1 MFFYFYFAYCFD
13 KIVMEGEIMDKLKV
27 VFMGTPLFSV
37 NVLNALADNYDVVLV
52 VTSPDA
58 YVGRKKVLTPCDVKR
73 RALELGIPVSS
84 PVKVCAD
91 YEDILNAKPD
101 VIITCAYGQIVSKEI
116 LDIPKYGCINIHASL
131 LPKYR
136 GGAPIHYALING
148 EEETGVT
155 LMYMDEGMDTGDML
169 VSERIKIEEDDNIE
183 TLSNKLSVLGSKMI
197 VNYLE
202 DIIKGNIK
210 RIKQDSSKA
219 SFARII
225 KRSDE
230 HLDFNVSNRDVYNKF
245 RALSPSP
252 LPNFIMDDAE
262 FKIAEC
268 QLCDEEGNASEI
280 ISEGKDYFIIGCMNG
295 SIKVTKI
302 KPSGKNIMSV
312 KDFKNG
318 YGSLLGKVLK

>member
-1 MFFYFYFAYCFD
+1 
-13 KIVMEGEIMDKLKV
+13 MDKLKV

-58 YVGRKKVLTPCDVKR
+58 YVGRKKILTPCPVKR
-73 RALELGIPVSS
+73 RAIELGIPVIS
-84 PVKVCAD
+84 PVKVSVD

-169 VSERIKIEEDDNIE
+169 VSERIKIEEYDNIE

-202 DIIKGNIK
+202 DIINGKIVGV
-210 RIKQDSSKA
+210 KQDNDKA
-219 SFARII
+219 TFARII

-252 LPNFIMDDAE
+252 LPNFIMDDTE
-262 FKIAEC
+262 IKIAEC
-268 QLCDEEGNASEI
+268 ELSDEEGDASKI
-280 ISEGKDYFIIGCMNG
+280 INEGKDYFIIGCMSG

-318 YGSLLGKVLK
+318 NGSLLGKVLK

>member
-1 MFFYFYFAYCFD
+1 
-13 KIVMEGEIMDKLKV
+13 MDKLKV

-37 NVLNALADNYDVVLV
+37 NILNALANNYDVVLV

-58 YVGRKKVLTPCDVKR
+58 YVGRKKVLTPCPVKR
-73 RALELGIPVSS
+73 RAIELGIPVSS

-101 VIITCAYGQIVSKEI
+101 VIITCAYGQIVSKDI

-169 VSERIKIEEDDNIE
+169 VSERIKIEDNDNIE
-183 TLSNKLSVLGSKMI
+183 ILSDKLSVLGSKMI

-202 DIIKGNIK
+202 DIINGKIVGV
-210 RIKQDSSKA
+210 KQDNDKA
-219 SFARII
+219 TFARII

-252 LPNFIMDDAE
+252 LPNFIMDDTE
-262 FKIAEC
+262 IKIAEC
-268 QLCDEEGNASEI
+268 ELSDEEGDASKI
-280 ISEGKDYFIIGCMNG
+280 INEGKDYFIISCMSG

>member
-1 MFFYFYFAYCFD
+1 
-13 KIVMEGEIMDKLKV
+13 MDKLKV

-37 NVLNALADNYDVVLV
+37 NVLNALANNYDVVLV

-58 YVGRKKVLTPCDVKR
+58 YVGRKKILTPCPVKR
-73 RALELGIPVSS
+73 RAIELGIPVIS
-84 PVKVCAD
+84 PVKVSVD
-91 YEDILNAKPD
+91 YEDIVNVKPD
-101 VIITCAYGQIVSKEI
+101 VIITCAYGQIVSKDI

-155 LMYMDEGMDTGDML
+155 LMYMNEGMDTGDML
-169 VSERIKIEEDDNIE
+169 VSERIKIEDNDNIE
-183 TLSNKLSVLGSKMI
+183 ILSDKLSVLGSMMI

-202 DIIKGNIK
+202 DIINGKIVGV
-210 RIKQDSSKA
+210 KQDNDKA
-219 SFARII
+219 TFARII

-252 LPNFIMDDAE
+252 LPNFIMDDVE

-268 QLCDEEGNASEI
+268 QLCDEEGDASKI
-280 ISEGKDYFIIGCMNG
+280 INEGKDYFIIGCMSG

>member
-1 MFFYFYFAYCFD
+1 
-13 KIVMEGEIMDKLKV
+13 MEGEIMDKLKV

-58 YVGRKKVLTPCDVKR
+58 YVGRKKILTPCPVKR
-73 RALELGIPVSS
+73 RAIELGIPVIS
-84 PVKVCAD
+84 PVKVSVD
-91 YEDILNAKPD
+91 YEDIVNVKPD
-101 VIITCAYGQIVSKEI
+101 VIITCAYGQIVSKDI

-155 LMYMDEGMDTGDML
+155 LMYMNEGMDTGDML
-169 VSERIKIEEDDNIE
+169 VSERIKIEDNDNIE
-183 TLSNKLSVLGSKMI
+183 ILSDKLSVLGSKMI

-202 DIIKGNIK
+202 DIINGKIVGV
-210 RIKQDSSKA
+210 KQDNDKA
-219 SFARII
+219 TFARII

-245 RALSPSP
+245 RALSPNP

-268 QLCDEEGNASEI
+268 HLCDEEGNASEI
-280 ISEGKDYFIIGCMNG
+280 ISEGTDYFVIACASG

-302 KPSGKNIMSV
+302 KPSGKNVMSV
-312 KDFKNG
+312 RDFKNG

>member
-1 MFFYFYFAYCFD
+1 
-13 KIVMEGEIMDKLKV
+13 MDKLKV

-37 NVLNALADNYDVVLV
+37 NVLNALANNYDVVLV
-52 VTSPDA
+52 VTAPDA

-73 RALELGIPVSS
+73 KALELGIPVSS

-91 YEDILNAKPD
+91 YEDIVNAKPD

-169 VSERIKIEEDDNIE
+169 VRNSIKIEEDDNIE

-197 VNYLE
+197 IKYLE

-225 KRSDE
+225 KRIDE

-245 RALSPSP
+245 RALSPNP

-280 ISEGKDYFIIGCMNG
+280 ISEGKDYFVIGCASG

-318 YGSLLGKVLK
+318 YGSLLAKVLK

>member
-1 MFFYFYFAYCFD
+1 
-13 KIVMEGEIMDKLKV
+13 MDKLKV

-37 NVLNALADNYDVVLV
+37 NVLNALANNYDVVLV

-58 YVGRKKVLTPCDVKR
+58 YVGRKKILTPCPVKR
-73 RALELGIPVSS
+73 RAIELGIPVSS

-169 VSERIKIEEDDNIE
+169 VSERIKIEDNDNIE
-183 TLSNKLSVLGSKMI
+183 ILSDKLSVLGSKMI

-202 DIIKGNIK
+202 DIINGKIVGV
-210 RIKQDSSKA
+210 KQDNDKA
-219 SFARII
+219 TFARII

-245 RALSPSP
+245 RALSPNP
-252 LPNFIMDDAE
+252 LPDFIMDDTE

-280 ISEGKDYFIIGCMNG
+280 ISEGKDYFVIGCASG

-302 KPSGKNIMSV
+302 KPSGKNVMSV
-312 KDFKNG
+312 RDFKNG
-318 YGSLLGKVLK
+318 YGNLLGKVLK

>member
-1 MFFYFYFAYCFD
+1 
-13 KIVMEGEIMDKLKV
+13 MDKLKV

-84 PVKVCAD
+84 PVKVCVD

>member
-1 MFFYFYFAYCFD
+1 
-13 KIVMEGEIMDKLKV
+13 MDKLKV

-58 YVGRKKVLTPCDVKR
+58 YVGRKKILTPCPVKR
-73 RALELGIPVSS
+73 RAIELGIPVIS
-84 PVKVCAD
+84 PVKVSVD
-91 YEDILNAKPD
+91 YEDIVNVKPD
-101 VIITCAYGQIVSKEI
+101 VIITCAYGQIVSKDI

-155 LMYMDEGMDTGDML
+155 LMYMNEGMDTGDML
-169 VSERIKIEEDDNIE
+169 VSEHIKIEDNDNIE
-183 TLSNKLSVLGSKMI
+183 ILSDKLSVLGSKMI

-202 DIIKGNIK
+202 DIINGKIVGV
-210 RIKQDSSKA
+210 KQDNDKA
-219 SFARII
+219 TFARII

-245 RALSPSP
+245 RALSPNP

-268 QLCDEEGNASEI
+268 QLDR
-280 ISEGKDYFIIGCMNG
+280 K
-295 SIKVTKI
+295 
-302 KPSGKNIMSV
+302 SV
-312 KDFKNG
+312 
-318 YGSLLGKVLK
+318 V

>member
-1 MFFYFYFAYCFD
+1 M
-13 KIVMEGEIMDKLKV
+13 KKV
-27 VFMGTPLFSV
+27 KTIFMGTPEFAIP
-37 NVLNALADNYDVVLV
+37 VLKTLLKLSDVVCV
-52 VTSPDA
+52 VTKPDA
-58 YVGRKKVLTPCDVKR
+58 LVGRKKVLTPCPVKR
-73 RALELGIPVSS
+73 RAIELGIPVSS

-169 VSERIKIEEDDNIE
+169 VSERIKIEDNDNIE
-183 TLSNKLSVLGSKMI
+183 ILSDKLSVLGSKMI

-202 DIIKGNIK
+202 DIINGKIVGV
-210 RIKQDSSKA
+210 KQDNDKA
-219 SFARII
+219 TFARII

-280 ISEGKDYFIIGCMNG
+280 ISEGKDYFVIGCMNG

-302 KPSGKNIMSV
+302 KPSGKNVMSV
-312 KDFKNG
+312 RDFKNG

>member
-1 MFFYFYFAYCFD
+1 
-13 KIVMEGEIMDKLKV
+13 MDKLKV

-58 YVGRKKVLTPCDVKR
+58 YVGRKKILTPCPVKR
-73 RALELGIPVSS
+73 RAIELGIPVIS
-84 PVKVCAD
+84 PVKVSVD
-91 YEDILNAKPD
+91 YEDIVNVKPD
-101 VIITCAYGQIVSKEI
+101 VIITCAYGQIVSKDI

-197 VNYLE
+197 IKYLE

-230 HLDFNVSNRDVYNKF
+230 HLDFFASNKDVYNKF

-262 FKIAEC
+262 FKISEC
-268 QLCDEEGNASEI
+268 QLCEEEGNASEI
-280 ISEGKDYFIIGCMNG
+280 ISEGKDYFVIGCASG

-312 KDFKNG
+312 KDLKNG

>member
-1 MFFYFYFAYCFD
+1 
-13 KIVMEGEIMDKLKV
+13 MDKLKV

-58 YVGRKKVLTPCDVKR
+58 YVGRKKILTPCPVKR
-73 RALELGIPVSS
+73 RAIELGIPVIS
-84 PVKVCAD
+84 PFKVSVD

-197 VNYLE
+197 INYLE
-202 DIIKGNIK
+202 DIINGKIVGV
-210 RIKQDSSKA
+210 KQDNDKA
-219 SFARII
+219 TFARII

-230 HLDFNVSNRDVYNKF
+230 HLDFNFSNRDVYNKF

-252 LPNFIMDDAE
+252 LPNFIMDDTE
-262 FKIAEC
+262 IKIAEC
-268 QLCDEEGNASEI
+268 ELSDEEGDASKI
-280 ISEGKDYFIIGCMNG
+280 INEGKDYFIIGCMSG

>member
-1 MFFYFYFAYCFD
+1 
-13 KIVMEGEIMDKLKV
+13 MDKLKV

-37 NVLNALADNYDVVLV
+37 NVLNALANNYDVVLV
-52 VTSPDA
+52 VTAPDA

-73 RALELGIPVSS
+73 KALELGIPVSS
-84 PVKVCAD
+84 PVKVSVD
-91 YEDILNAKPD
+91 YEDIVNVKPD
-101 VIITCAYGQIVSKEI
+101 VIITCAYGQIVSKDI

-169 VSERIKIEEDDNIE
+169 VRNSIKIEEDDNIE

-197 VNYLE
+197 IKYLE

-225 KRSDE
+225 KRIDE

-245 RALSPSP
+245 RALSPNP

-280 ISEGKDYFIIGCMNG
+280 ISEGKDYFVIGCASG

-318 YGSLLGKVLK
+318 YGSLLAKVLK

>member
-1 MFFYFYFAYCFD
+1 
-13 KIVMEGEIMDKLKV
+13 MEGEIMDKLKV

-37 NVLNALADNYDVVLV
+37 NVLNALSDNYDVVLV

-58 YVGRKKVLTPCDVKR
+58 YVGRKKILTPCPVKR
-73 RALELGIPVSS
+73 RAMELGIPVVS
-84 PVKVCAD
+84 PVKVSKD
-91 YEDILNAKPD
+91 YEDIVNINPD
-101 VIITCAYGQIVSKEI
+101 VIITCAYGQIVSKDI

-169 VSERIKIEEDDNIE
+169 VSESIRIDDNDNIE
-183 TLSNKLSVLGSKMI
+183 TLSDKLSVLGSKMI
-197 VNYLE
+197 VKYLE
-202 DIIKGNIK
+202 DIINGKIK
-210 RIKQDSSKA
+210 RVKQDNGKA
-219 SFARII
+219 TFARII

-230 HLDFNVSNRDVYNKF
+230 HLDFNLSNRDAFNRF
-245 RALSPSP
+245 RALSPNP

-262 FKIAEC
+262 FKVAEC
-268 QLCDEEGNASEI
+268 QICDEEGNASEV
-280 ISEGKDYFIIGCMNG
+280 ISEGKDYFVIGCSKG

-302 KPSGKNIMSV
+302 KPSGKNIMNV

>member
-1 MFFYFYFAYCFD
+1 MKD
-13 KIVMEGEIMDKLKV
+13 KRV
-27 VFMGTPLFSV
+27 VFMGTPDFSV
-37 NVLNALADNYDVVLV
+37 PVLEKLIENTNVVLV
-52 VTSPDA
+52 VTKKDA
-58 YVGRKKVLTPCDVKR
+58 YVGRKKILTPCPVKR
-73 RALELGIPVSS
+73 RAIELGIPVIS
-84 PVKVCAD
+84 PVKVSVD
-91 YEDILNAKPD
+91 YGDIVNAKPD
-101 VIITCAYGQIVSKEI
+101 VIITCAYGQIVSKDI

-155 LMYMDEGMDTGDML
+155 LMYMNEGMDTGDML
-169 VSERIKIEEDDNIE
+169 VSERIKIEDNDNIE
-183 TLSNKLSVLGSKMI
+183 ILSDKLSVLGSKMI

-202 DIIKGNIK
+202 DIINGKIVGV
-210 RIKQDSSKA
+210 KQDNDKA
-219 SFARII
+219 TFARII

-245 RALSPSP
+245 RALSPNP

-280 ISEGKDYFIIGCMNG
+280 ISEGKDYFVIGCASG

-302 KPSGKNIMSV
+302 KPSGKNVMSV
-312 KDFKNG
+312 RDFKNG

>member
-1 MFFYFYFAYCFD
+1 
-13 KIVMEGEIMDKLKV
+13 MDKLKV

-37 NVLNALADNYDVVLV
+37 NVLNALANNYDVVLV

-58 YVGRKKVLTPCDVKR
+58 YVGRKKVLTPCPVKR
-73 RALELGIPVSS
+73 RAIELGIPVSS

-101 VIITCAYGQIVSKEI
+101 VIITCAYGQIVSKDI

-169 VSERIKIEEDDNIE
+169 VSERIKIEDNDNIE
-183 TLSNKLSVLGSKMI
+183 ILSDKLSVLGSKMI

-202 DIIKGNIK
+202 DIINGKIVGV
-210 RIKQDSSKA
+210 KQDNDKA
-219 SFARII
+219 TFARII

-280 ISEGKDYFIIGCMNG
+280 ISEGKDYFVIGCMNG

-302 KPSGKNIMSV
+302 KPSGKNVMSV
-312 KDFKNG
+312 RDFKNG

>member
-1 MFFYFYFAYCFD
+1 
-13 KIVMEGEIMDKLKV
+13 MEGEIMDKLKV

-58 YVGRKKVLTPCDVKR
+58 YVGRKKILTPCPVKR
-73 RALELGIPVSS
+73 RAIELGIPVIS
-84 PVKVCAD
+84 PVKVSVD
-91 YEDILNAKPD
+91 YEDIVNVKPD
-101 VIITCAYGQIVSKEI
+101 VIITCAYGQIVSKDI

-155 LMYMDEGMDTGDML
+155 LMYMNEGMDTGDML
-169 VSERIKIEEDDNIE
+169 VSERIKIEDNDNIE
-183 TLSNKLSVLGSKMI
+183 ILSDKLSVLGSKMI

-202 DIIKGNIK
+202 DIINGKIVGV
-210 RIKQDSSKA
+210 KQDNDKA
-219 SFARII
+219 TFARII

-245 RALSPSP
+245 RALSPNP

-280 ISEGKDYFIIGCMNG
+280 ISEGKII
-295 SIKVTKI
+295 
-302 KPSGKNIMSV
+302 
-312 KDFKNG
+312 
-318 YGSLLGKVLK
+318 LLLHVLVGL

>member
-1 MFFYFYFAYCFD
+1 
-13 KIVMEGEIMDKLKV
+13 MDKLKV

-37 NVLNALADNYDVVLV
+37 NVLNALANNYDVVLV

-58 YVGRKKVLTPCDVKR
+58 YVGRKKILTPCPVKR
-73 RALELGIPVSS
+73 RAIELGIPVIS
-84 PVKVCAD
+84 PVKVSVD

-101 VIITCAYGQIVSKEI
+101 VIITCAYGQIVSKDI

-169 VSERIKIEEDDNIE
+169 VSERIKIEDNDNIE
-183 TLSNKLSVLGSKMI
+183 ILSDKLSVLGSKMI

-202 DIIKGNIK
+202 DIINGKIVGV
-210 RIKQDSSKA
+210 KQDNDKA
-219 SFARII
+219 TFARII

-268 QLCDEEGNASEI
+268 QLCDKEGNASEI
-280 ISEGKDYFIIGCMNG
+280 ISEGKDYFVIGCVSG

>member
-1 MFFYFYFAYCFD
+1 
-13 KIVMEGEIMDKLKV
+13 MEGEIMDKLKV

-52 VTSPDA
+52 VTTPDA
-58 YVGRKKVLTPCDVKR
+58 YVGRKKILTPCPVKR
-73 RALELGIPVSS
+73 RAIELGIPVIS
-84 PVKVCAD
+84 PVKVSVD
-91 YEDILNAKPD
+91 YEDIVNVKPD
-101 VIITCAYGQIVSKEI
+101 VIITCAYGQIVSKDI

-169 VSERIKIEEDDNIE
+169 VSERIKIEDNDNIE
-183 TLSNKLSVLGSKMI
+183 ILSDKLSVLGSKMI

-202 DIIKGNIK
+202 DIINGKIVGV
-210 RIKQDSSKA
+210 KQDNDKA
-219 SFARII
+219 TFARII

-245 RALSPSP
+245 RALSPNP
-252 LPNFIMDDAE
+252 LPNFIMDDTE
-262 FKIAEC
+262 IKIAEC
-268 QLCDEEGNASEI
+268 ELSDEEGDASKI
-280 ISEGKDYFIIGCMNG
+280 INEGKDYFIIGCMSG

-312 KDFKNG
+312 RDFKNG
-318 YGSLLGKVLK
+318 YGNLLGKVLK

>member
-1 MFFYFYFAYCFD
+1 
-13 KIVMEGEIMDKLKV
+13 MDKLKV

-37 NVLNALADNYDVVLV
+37 NVLNALANNYDVVLV

-58 YVGRKKVLTPCDVKR
+58 YVGRKKVLTPCPVKR
-73 RALELGIPVSS
+73 RAIEVGIPVSS

-169 VSERIKIEEDDNIE
+169 VSERIKIEDNDNIE
-183 TLSNKLSVLGSKMI
+183 ILSDKLSILGSKMI

-202 DIIKGNIK
+202 DIINGKIVGV
-210 RIKQDSSKA
+210 KQDNDKA
-219 SFARII
+219 TFAKII

-245 RALSPSP
+245 RALSPNP
-252 LPNFIMDDAE
+252 LPNFIMDDVE

-268 QLCDEEGNASEI
+268 QLCEEEGNASEI
-280 ISEGKDYFIIGCMNG
+280 ISEGKDYFVIGCASG

-318 YGSLLGKVLK
+318 YGNLLGKVLK

>member
-1 MFFYFYFAYCFD
+1 
-13 KIVMEGEIMDKLKV
+13 MDKLKV

-58 YVGRKKVLTPCDVKR
+58 YVGRKKILTPCPVKR
-73 RALELGIPVSS
+73 RAIELGIPVSS

-91 YEDILNAKPD
+91 YEEILNAKPD

-197 VNYLE
+197 IKYLQ

-252 LPNFIMDDAE
+252 LPNFIMDDTE
-262 FKIAEC
+262 IKIAEC
-268 QLCDEEGNASEI
+268 ELSDEEGDASKI
-280 ISEGKDYFIIGCMNG
+280 INEGKDYFIIGCMSG

>member
-1 MFFYFYFAYCFD
+1 
-13 KIVMEGEIMDKLKV
+13 MDKLKV

-37 NVLNALADNYDVVLV
+37 NVLNALANNYDVVLV
-52 VTSPDA
+52 VTAPDA

-197 VNYLE
+197 IKYLE

-280 ISEGKDYFIIGCMNG
+280 ISEGKDYFVIGCASG

-302 KPSGKNIMSV
+302 KPSGKNVMSV
-312 KDFKNG
+312 RDFKNG
-318 YGSLLGKVLK
+318 YGNLLGKVLK

>member
-1 MFFYFYFAYCFD
+1 
-13 KIVMEGEIMDKLKV
+13 MDKLKV

-37 NVLNALADNYDVVLV
+37 NVLNALANNYDVVLV

-58 YVGRKKVLTPCDVKR
+58 YVGRKKILTPCPVKR
-73 RALELGIPVSS
+73 RAIELGIPVIS
-84 PVKVCAD
+84 PVKVSVD
-91 YEDILNAKPD
+91 YEDIVNVKPD
-101 VIITCAYGQIVSKEI
+101 VIITCAYGQIVSKDI

-155 LMYMDEGMDTGDML
+155 LMYMNEGMDTGDML
-169 VSERIKIEEDDNIE
+169 VSERIKIEDNDNIE
-183 TLSNKLSVLGSKMI
+183 ILSDKLSVLGSKMI

-202 DIIKGNIK
+202 DIINGKIVGV
-210 RIKQDSSKA
+210 KQDNDKA
-219 SFARII
+219 TFARII

-245 RALSPSP
+245 RALSPNP
-252 LPNFIMDDAE
+252 LPNFIMDDVE

-280 ISEGKDYFIIGCMNG
+280 ISEGKDYFVIGCVSG

>member
-1 MFFYFYFAYCFD
+1 
-13 KIVMEGEIMDKLKV
+13 MDKLKV

-52 VTSPDA
+52 VTAPDA

-73 RALELGIPVSS
+73 KALELGIPVIS

-91 YEDILNAKPD
+91 YEDIVNAKPD

-169 VSERIKIEEDDNIE
+169 VRNSVKIEEDDNIE

-197 VNYLE
+197 IKYLE

-230 HLDFNVSNRDVYNKF
+230 HLDFFVSNKDVYNKF

-252 LPNFIMDDAE
+252 LPNFIMGDTE
-262 FKIAEC
+262 IKIAEC
-268 QLCDEEGNASEI
+268 ELSDEEGDASKI
-280 ISEGKDYFIIGCMNG
+280 INEGKDYFIIGCMSG

>member
-1 MFFYFYFAYCFD
+1 
-13 KIVMEGEIMDKLKV
+13 MDKLKV

-52 VTSPDA
+52 VTAPDA

-91 YEDILNAKPD
+91 YEDIVNAKPD

-169 VSERIKIEEDDNIE
+169 VRNSVKIEEDDNIE

-197 VNYLE
+197 IKYLE

-230 HLDFNVSNRDVYNKF
+230 HLDFFASNKDVYNKF

-252 LPNFIMDDAE
+252 LPNFIMDDTE
-262 FKIAEC
+262 IKIAEC
-268 QLCDEEGNASEI
+268 ELSDEEGDASKI
-280 ISEGKDYFIIGCMNG
+280 INEGKDYFIIGCMSG

-318 YGSLLGKVLK
+318 YGSLLGKELK

>member
-1 MFFYFYFAYCFD
+1 
-13 KIVMEGEIMDKLKV
+13 MDKLKV

-58 YVGRKKVLTPCDVKR
+58 YVGRKKVLTPCPVKR
-73 RALELGIPVSS
+73 RAIELGIPVIS
-84 PVKVCAD
+84 PVKVSVD
-91 YEDILNAKPD
+91 YEDIVNVKPD

-202 DIIKGNIK
+202 DIINGKIVGV
-210 RIKQDSSKA
+210 KQDNDKA
-219 SFARII
+219 TFARII

-252 LPNFIMDDAE
+252 LPNFIMDDTE
-262 FKIAEC
+262 IKIAEC
-268 QLCDEEGNASEI
+268 ELSDEEGDASKI
-280 ISEGKDYFIIGCMNG
+280 INEGKDYFIIGCASG

-302 KPSGKNIMSV
+302 KPSGKNVMSV
-312 KDFKNG
+312 RDFKNG

>member
-1 MFFYFYFAYCFD
+1 
-13 KIVMEGEIMDKLKV
+13 MDKLKV

-58 YVGRKKVLTPCDVKR
+58 YVGRKKILTPCPVKR
-73 RALELGIPVSS
+73 RAIELGIPVIS
-84 PVKVCAD
+84 PVKVSVD
-91 YEDILNAKPD
+91 YGDIVNAKPD
-101 VIITCAYGQIVSKEI
+101 VIITCAYGQIVSKDI

-155 LMYMDEGMDTGDML
+155 LMYMNEGMDTGDML
-169 VSERIKIEEDDNIE
+169 VSERIKIEDNDNIE
-183 TLSNKLSVLGSKMI
+183 ILSDKLSVLGSKMI

-202 DIIKGNIK
+202 DIINGKIVGV
-210 RIKQDSSKA
+210 KQDNDKA
-219 SFARII
+219 TFARII

-245 RALSPSP
+245 RALSPNP

-280 ISEGKDYFIIGCMNG
+280 INEGKDYFVIGCASG

-302 KPSGKNIMSV
+302 KPSGKNVMSV
-312 KDFKNG
+312 RDFKNG

>member
-1 MFFYFYFAYCFD
+1 
-13 KIVMEGEIMDKLKV
+13 MDKLKV

-58 YVGRKKVLTPCDVKR
+58 YVGRKKILTPCPVKR
-73 RALELGIPVSS
+73 RAIELGIPVIS
-84 PVKVCAD
+84 PVKVSVD
-91 YEDILNAKPD
+91 YEDIVNVKPD
-101 VIITCAYGQIVSKEI
+101 VIITCAYGQIVSKDI

-197 VNYLE
+197 IKYLE

-225 KRSDE
+225 KRIDE

-245 RALSPSP
+245 RALSPNP

-280 ISEGKDYFIIGCMNG
+280 ISEGKDYFVIGCMSG

>member
-1 MFFYFYFAYCFD
+1 
-13 KIVMEGEIMDKLKV
+13 MDKLKV

-37 NVLNALADNYDVVLV
+37 NVLNVLADNYDVVLV

-58 YVGRKKVLTPCDVKR
+58 YVGRKKILTPCPVKR
-73 RALELGIPVSS
+73 RAIELGIPVIS
-84 PVKVCAD
+84 PVKVSVD
-91 YEDILNAKPD
+91 YGDIVNAKPD
-101 VIITCAYGQIVSKEI
+101 VIITCAYGQIVSKDI

-155 LMYMDEGMDTGDML
+155 LMYMNEGMDTGDML
-169 VSERIKIEEDDNIE
+169 VSERIKIEDNDNIE
-183 TLSNKLSVLGSKMI
+183 ILSDKLSVLGSKMI

-202 DIIKGNIK
+202 DIINGKIVGV
-210 RIKQDSSKA
+210 KQDNDKA
-219 SFARII
+219 TFARII

-245 RALSPSP
+245 RALSPNP

-280 ISEGKDYFIIGCMNG
+280 INEGKDYFVIGCASG

-302 KPSGKNIMSV
+302 KPSGKNVMSV
-312 KDFKNG
+312 RDFKNG

>member
-37 NVLNALADNYDVVLV
+37 NVLNALANNYDVVLV
-52 VTSPDA
+52 VTAPDA

-73 RALELGIPVSS
+73 KALELGIPVSS

-91 YEDILNAKPD
+91 YEDIVNAKPD

-169 VSERIKIEEDDNIE
+169 VRNSIKIEEDDNIE

-197 VNYLE
+197 IKYLE

-225 KRSDE
+225 KRIDE

-280 ISEGKDYFIIGCMNG
+280 ISEGKDYFVIGCASG

>member
-1 MFFYFYFAYCFD
+1 
-13 KIVMEGEIMDKLKV
+13 MDKLKV

-37 NVLNALADNYDVVLV
+37 NVLNALANNYDVVLV
-52 VTSPDA
+52 VTAPDA
-58 YVGRKKVLTPCDVKR
+58 YVGRNKVLTPCDVKR
-73 RALELGIPVSS
+73 KALELGIPVSS

-91 YEDILNAKPD
+91 YEDIVNAKPD

-169 VSERIKIEEDDNIE
+169 VRNSVKIEEDDNIE

-197 VNYLE
+197 IKYLE

-225 KRSDE
+225 KRIDE

-245 RALSPSP
+245 RALSPNP

-280 ISEGKDYFIIGCMNG
+280 ISEGKDYFVIGCASG

-318 YGSLLGKVLK
+318 YGSLLAKVLK

>member
-1 MFFYFYFAYCFD
+1 
-13 KIVMEGEIMDKLKV
+13 MDKLKV

-52 VTSPDA
+52 VTAPDA

-91 YEDILNAKPD
+91 YEDIVNAKPD

-169 VSERIKIEEDDNIE
+169 VRNSVKIEEDDNIE

-197 VNYLE
+197 IKYLE

-230 HLDFNVSNRDVYNKF
+230 HLDFFVSNKDVYNKF

-252 LPNFIMDDAE
+252 LPNFIMDNTE
-262 FKIAEC
+262 IKIAEC
-268 QLCDEEGNASEI
+268 ELSDEEGDASKI
-280 ISEGKDYFIIGCMNG
+280 INEGKDYFIIGCMSG

>member
-1 MFFYFYFAYCFD
+1 
-13 KIVMEGEIMDKLKV
+13 MDKLKV

-58 YVGRKKVLTPCDVKR
+58 YVGRKKVLTPCPVKR
-73 RALELGIPVSS
+73 RAIELGIPVSS

-169 VSERIKIEEDDNIE
+169 VSERIKIEDNDNIE
-183 TLSNKLSVLGSKMI
+183 ILSDKLSVLGSKMI

-202 DIIKGNIK
+202 DIINGKIVGL
-210 RIKQDSSKA
+210 KQDNDKA
-219 SFARII
+219 TFARII

-230 HLDFNVSNRDVYNKF
+230 HLYFNVSNRDVYNKF
-245 RALSPSP
+245 RALSPNP

-280 ISEGKDYFIIGCMNG
+280 ISEGKDYFVIGCASG

-318 YGSLLGKVLK
+318 YGNLLGKVLK